1 MQWKEATLA
10 QLNEICYN
18 DMGAA
23 LKYKIDAQNE
33 IRRRRKKEYAKK
45 QYKEKI
51 K

>member
-23 LKYKIDAQNE
+23 LKHKIDAQNE